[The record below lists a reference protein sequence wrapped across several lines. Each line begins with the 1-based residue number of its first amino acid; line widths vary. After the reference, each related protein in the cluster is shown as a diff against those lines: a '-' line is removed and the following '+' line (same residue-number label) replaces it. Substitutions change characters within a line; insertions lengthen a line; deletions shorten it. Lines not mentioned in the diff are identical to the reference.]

1 MSSLIPSSDQPLPN
15 GGYDRRNIAIFGLV
29 TAILNFLVGILIVL
43 ASYPFVNRSGV
54 FLSVMPFILSGVFLV
69 GVWIARRGFT
79 KAAFDLIFSI
89 FLLQMLIFGLATQ
102 GYGLILGIASF
113 IFGSAIA
120 IEIAPQERIN
130 RIMFLA
136 GVFGTT
142 EFILDYYGPQN
153 RIQASGLLQQILPY
167 VVTLAAIVYIGL
179 LVRQFNRMSLL
190 TKIIIP
196 VVIISYLSI
205 GALTAF
211 NYYSSLNM
219 INSMSPVSSPQ
230 ASAETNKL
238 LTVLENQVRSN
249 ALLAVL
255 ISVLVTFAFSMIIRF
270 ITNPIRNITE
280 MAHKATTGKFNMHLK
295 VTSQDE
301 IGTLAQALNIMTS
314 QLRQMLGTLEQRV
327 EIRTHELALASQQA
341 RARAEDLEKV
351 SEITRTFASIRDLD
365 VLLPLITHTISDQ
378 LGYYHIAIYLVDLRH
393 EYAVLRATNSEGGE
407 RMLNRGHRV
416 QVGHGTVI
424 GAVLDRGEPQV
435 ASDSGNESVFINNP
449 DLPHTRSQ
457 VGLPLKAGGQILGA
471 LDVQSTDPNAF
482 SKEAVAQLSI
492 LADQVGITIEN
503 ARLFS
508 ETLRTVA
515 ELQSLQ
521 REYIH
526 EEWFH
531 QVKER
536 QQAGYQYTYGVV
548 TPLTSGVQAE
558 SAKIWEFLDKEG
570 MLMISPNPVTANQ
583 ETIPLSRRKHK
594 GSASSLTVPISL
606 RGEIIG
612 LIKLEEIDLGR
623 LWAEDEISLVKAVA
637 DQVGLALENARL
649 LEETQRRAQREA
661 TVSQITSRLRASND
675 PNTILQTAIIEL
687 RQALHTRT
695 AQIVFPQQD
704 TDAQTENEAGDQQG
718 SADD

>member
-113 IFGSAIA
+113 IFGSASA

-142 EFILDYYGPQN
+142 EFTLDYYGPQN

-280 MAHKATTGKFNMHLK
+280 MAHKATTGKFNLHLK

-314 QLRQMLGTLEQRV
+314 QLRQ
-327 EIRTHELALASQQA
+327 
-341 RARAEDLEKV
+341 
-351 SEITRTFASIRDLD
+351 
-365 VLLPLITHTISDQ
+365 
-378 LGYYHIAIYLVDLRH
+378 
-393 EYAVLRATNSEGGE
+393 
-407 RMLNRGHRV
+407 
-416 QVGHGTVI
+416 
-424 GAVLDRGEPQV
+424 
-435 ASDSGNESVFINNP
+435 
-449 DLPHTRSQ
+449 
-457 VGLPLKAGGQILGA
+457 
-471 LDVQSTDPNAF
+471 
-482 SKEAVAQLSI
+482 
-492 LADQVGITIEN
+492 
-503 ARLFS
+503 
-508 ETLRTVA
+508 
-515 ELQSLQ
+515 
-521 REYIH
+521 
-526 EEWFH
+526 
-531 QVKER
+531 
-536 QQAGYQYTYGVV
+536 
-548 TPLTSGVQAE
+548 
-558 SAKIWEFLDKEG
+558 
-570 MLMISPNPVTANQ
+570 
-583 ETIPLSRRKHK
+583 
-594 GSASSLTVPISL
+594 
-606 RGEIIG
+606 
-612 LIKLEEIDLGR
+612 
-623 LWAEDEISLVKAVA
+623 
-637 DQVGLALENARL
+637 
-649 LEETQRRAQREA
+649 
-661 TVSQITSRLRASND
+661 
-675 PNTILQTAIIEL
+675 
-687 RQALHTRT
+687 
-695 AQIVFPQQD
+695 
-704 TDAQTENEAGDQQG
+704 
-718 SADD
+718 